1 MFLCPRCIVS
11 KSIRPN
17 IRGLL
22 LPTSF
27 QRPLST
33 LSTRT
38 PRLTRQPLIASRRNF
53 QATARQS
60 DVSIE
65 TQAPPNKPLDLDK
78 ELLPICCPGC
88 GAYSQTIDP
97 NEPGYYSMT
106 RKETRKLLTKTK
118 RLAEEKDKLLLSPA
132 IETST
137 GDQDAASEPG
147 AKSVENTVPK
157 PARKYIL
164 FP

>member
-1 MFLCPRCIVS
+1 
-11 KSIRPN
+11 
-17 IRGLL
+17 
-22 LPTSF
+22 
-27 QRPLST
+27 
-33 LSTRT
+33 
-38 PRLTRQPLIASRRNF
+38 
-53 QATARQS
+53 
-60 DVSIE
+60 
-65 TQAPPNKPLDLDK
+65 
-78 ELLPICCPGC
+78 
-88 GAYSQTIDP
+88 
-97 NEPGYYSMT
+97 MT